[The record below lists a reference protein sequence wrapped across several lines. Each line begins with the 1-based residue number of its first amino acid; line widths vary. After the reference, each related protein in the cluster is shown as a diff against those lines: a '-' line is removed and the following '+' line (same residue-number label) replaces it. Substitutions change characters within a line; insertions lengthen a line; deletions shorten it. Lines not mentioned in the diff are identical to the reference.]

1 MADKVKKKRYRNP
14 GGLKG
19 THFSLRERFDFVEGL
34 YNVWLKREKLRLR
47 FPTVEP
53 LDGNIDVLGKL
64 MYEEFS
70 STLDMKRKVRAWLQE
85 VEGHLDKRVKG
96 TRLR

>member
-1 MADKVKKKRYRNP
+1 MADEVKKKRYRNP

-19 THFSLRERFDFVEGL
+19 AHFSLRERFDFVEGL
-34 YNVWLKREKLRLR
+34 YDAWNQREKLRLV
-47 FPTVEP
+47 FPIEP
-53 LDGNIDVLGKL
+53 LDGNIDVLSDL
-64 MYEEFS
+64 IHEEFS
-70 STLDMKRKVRAWLQE
+70 SDLDMKRKVRAWLQE